1 MPPIRV
7 PDGGVVSAPDGDF
20 ASASYWRRIVPSLH
34 VEEGRATPRH
44 TLRRPAGLRRRLANE
59 GYVRVT
65 SRRAA
70 AAAAELAARLAEA
83 IERLSTAGWPPLF
96 VLAYDEAWTLAALC
110 GDALREL
117 TGQTALR
124 LNHDI
129 YAWRVPPGDRG
140 WAPHRDR
147 PNAPRTSPAGQPTY
161 YTTWVALSSA
171 RRGEGCIHALSRRLD
186 PGYDARDEIAPERL
200 PGGQRQHAV
209 PCALG
214 DCVIWDGSCVHWG
227 GEVGARAPRCRVAL
241 AFAYSTPACASERE
255 RLDAVRAWER
265 EGRAGCAAA
274 AGSKRARDEDAD
286 DSGGGGGGGGGGGSE
301 EGEDGEPRGGRAE
314 RSAPCLHARLRIV
327 ALQLWFYADVQPLS
341 QAVARRLDA
350 LFDE

>member
-1 MPPIRV
+1 MPPIC
-7 PDGGVVSAPDGDF
+7 APDGDF

-34 VEEGRATPRH
+34 VEEGRATPHARH
-44 TLRRPAGLRRRLANE
+44 TGLRRPAGLRRRLANE
-59 GYVRVT
+59 GYVRIA

-70 AAAAELAARLAEA
+70 AAAAELATRLAEA

-129 YAWRVPPGDRG
+129 YAWRVPPGESG

-186 PGYDARDEIAPERL
+186 PGYDARDEIAPERV

-214 DCVIWDGSCVHWG
+214 DCVVWDGSCVHWG
-227 GEVGARAPRCRVAL
+227 GEVGARAPRCRLAL

-286 DSGGGGGGGGGGGSE
+286 GGGAGAGEGE
-301 EGEDGEPRGGRAE
+301 EGEEGEPRGGHAE

-341 QAVARRLDA
+341 PAVARLLDA
-350 LFDE
+350 LFDD